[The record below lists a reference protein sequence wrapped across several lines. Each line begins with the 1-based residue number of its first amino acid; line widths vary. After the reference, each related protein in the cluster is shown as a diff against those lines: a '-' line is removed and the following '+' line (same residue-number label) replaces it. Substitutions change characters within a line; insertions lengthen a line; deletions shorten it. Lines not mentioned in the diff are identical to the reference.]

1 MKMVIERSVN
11 EQAHTG
17 AICWEGWQAV
27 PVDVETAIVKCV
39 DRLMKHVALVDIV
52 AVRQARP
59 NR

>member
-1 MKMVIERSVN
+1 MSKP
-11 EQAHTG
+11 

-27 PVDVETAIVKCV
+27 PVDVETAIVKCI